1 MRILIGE
8 VKNHIDTEVE
18 ISGWTQNLRTMS
30 TVLFI
35 ELRDVSGTVQGVL
48 LKKGNEELFET
59 LKALPRESV
68 LSMTGQAVKSQAK
81 IGYEVQI
88 KHLDILNRAETP
100 LPLGVV
106 DKIESDIETRLENR
120 FLDLRRP
127 EKLSIFK
134 IQSTIS
140 NSIRNFFVNS
150 GFIEIHSPKIVAAA
164 TEGGTELFPVKY
176 FEKNAYLSQSP
187 QLYKEMMMSAGF
199 DKVFE
204 VAPAFR
210 AEEHNTPRHINEFTS
225 IDMEMSFV
233 SDEGVMDVLENV
245 VKTAYKAVADTNE
258 RELEILGVPKPNL
271 DYRFRRITYSEYVQ
285 MANQKGI
292 ALNDGE
298 DLSTQVLKTV
308 GGGIKE
314 FYFITRW
321 PRELKPFY
329 VQPYDEKYSRGFDLQ
344 FGELEITSGA
354 QRVHSPEVLINNLK
368 RKGLNPD
375 SFSFYVN
382 TFKYGMPPHA
392 GWAIGL
398 ERLTMV
404 LLDIANIRETTLFPR
419 DRTRVTP

>member
-18 ISGWTQNLRTMS
+18 ISGWTQNIRTMS

-245 VKTAYKAVADTNE
+245 VKTAYKAVSDTNE

-354 QRVHSPEVLINNLK
+354 QRVHSPEVLINNLT

>member
-1 MRILIGE
+1 
-8 VKNHIDTEVE
+8 
-18 ISGWTQNLRTMS
+18 
-30 TVLFI
+30 
-35 ELRDVSGTVQGVL
+35 
-48 LKKGNEELFET
+48 
-59 LKALPRESV
+59 
-68 LSMTGQAVKSQAK
+68 MTGQAVKSQAK

-245 VKTAYKAVADTNE
+245 VKTAYKAVSDTNE

-368 RKGLNPD
+368 SKGLNPD

>member
-8 VKNHIDTEVE
+8 VKDHIDSEVE
-18 ISGWTQNLRTMS
+18 ISGWAQNIRIMS
-30 TVLFI
+30 SVLFI

-48 LKKGNEELFET
+48 LKKGNEELFNS
-59 LKALPRESV
+59 LKNVPRESI
-68 LSMTGQAVKSQAK
+68 LSITGLAVRSQAK
-81 IGYEVQI
+81 IGYEVQVKNLEVI
-88 KHLDILNRAETP
+88 NKAEAP
-100 LPLGVV
+100 LPLGVT

-127 EKLSIFK
+127 EILSIFK
-134 IQSTIS
+134 VQSTIS
-140 NSIRNFFVNS
+140 NAIRNYFVQH

-176 FEKNAYLSQSP
+176 FERNAYLSQSP
-187 QLYKEMMMSAGF
+187 QLYKEIMMAAGF

-233 SDEGVMDVLENV
+233 SDEDVMNVLEDV
-245 VKTAYKAVADTNE
+245 IKAAGKSVAESNE
-258 RELEILGVPKPNL
+258 RELEILGVKKPSL
-271 DYRFRRITYSEYVQ
+271 DYDFKRITYSDYVK
-285 MANQKGI
+285 MANERGFEIK
-292 ALNDGE
+292 DGE
-298 DLSTQVLKTV
+298 DLSTPILKSV
-308 GGGIKE
+308 GADIKE

-329 VQPYDEKYSRGFDLQ
+329 VQPFDDKYSRGFDLQ
-344 FGELEITSGA
+344 FGEMEITSGA
-354 QRVHSPEVLINNLK
+354 QRVHLPDVLISNLK
-368 RKGLNPD
+368 SKGLNPE
-375 SFSFYVN
+375 SFNFYVN
-382 TFKYGMPPHA
+382 AFRYGMPPHA

-404 LLDIANIRETTLFPR
+404 MLDIANIRETTLFPR
-419 DRTRVTP
+419 DRTRITP

>member
-8 VKNHIDTEVE
+8 VKNHIDKEVE
-18 ISGWTQNLRTMS
+18 ISGWTQNIRTMS

-176 FEKNAYLSQSP
+176 FEKSAYLSQSP

-368 RKGLNPD
+368 SKGLNPD

>member
-1 MRILIGE
+1 MRILIRE
-8 VKNHIDTEVE
+8 VKDRIDSEVE
-18 ISGWTQNLRTMS
+18 ISGWVQNIRIMS
-30 TVLFI
+30 SVLFI

-48 LKKGNEELFET
+48 LKKGNEDLFND
-59 LKALPRESV
+59 LKNLPRESV
-68 LSMTGQAVKSQAK
+68 MSITGQAVKSQAK

-88 KHLDILNRAETP
+88 RHLEVLNRADAP

-127 EKLSIFK
+127 ETLSIFK
-134 IQSTIS
+134 VQSTIA
-140 NSIRNFFVNS
+140 NSIRDYLVKN

-176 FEKNAYLSQSP
+176 FERSAYLSQSP
-187 QLYKEMMMSAGF
+187 QLYKEIMMAAGF

-210 AEEHNTPRHINEFTS
+210 AEEHNTPRHLNEFTS

-233 SDEGVMDVLENV
+233 NDDDVMDVLESV
-245 VKTAYKAVADTNE
+245 IKVAGKSIADSNE
-258 RELEILGVPKPNL
+258 RELEILGVGKPSLN
-271 DYRFRRITYSEYVQ
+271 YKFKRITYSDYVK
-285 MANQKGI
+285 MANEKGI
-292 ALNDGE
+292 ELKDGE
-298 DLSTQVLKTV
+298 DLSTPVFKAV
-308 GGGIKE
+308 GGGINE

-321 PRELKPFY
+321 PRGLKPFY
-329 VQPYDEKYSRGFDLQ
+329 VQSFDEKYSRGFDLQ

-354 QRVHSPEVLINNLK
+354 QRVHSPDVLLNNL
-368 RKGLNPD
+368 RSKGLDPV

-382 TFKYGMPPHA
+382 AFKYGMPPHA

-404 LLDIANIRETTLFPR
+404 LLNISNIRETTLFPR

>member
-8 VKNHIDTEVE
+8 VKNHIDKEVE
-18 ISGWTQNLRTMS
+18 ISGWTQNIRTMS

-245 VKTAYKAVADTNE
+245 VKTAYKAVSDTNE

-368 RKGLNPD
+368 SKGLNPD

>member
-18 ISGWTQNLRTMS
+18 ISGWTQNIRIMS
-30 TVLFI
+30 TILFI

-140 NSIRNFFVNS
+140 NSIRNFFVNN

-233 SDEGVMDVLENV
+233 SDEGVMYVLENV
-245 VKTAYKAVADTNE
+245 VKTAYKAVADGNE
-258 RELEILGVPKPNL
+258 RELEILGVPRPNL
-271 DYRFRRITYSEYVQ
+271 DYKFKRITYSEYVR

-292 ALNDGE
+292 AMNDGE

-354 QRVHSPEVLINNLK
+354 QRVHSPEVLINNL
-368 RKGLNPD
+368 RSKGLNPD

>member
-68 LSMTGQAVKSQAK
+68 LSITGQAVKSQAK

>member
-18 ISGWTQNLRTMS
+18 ISGWTQNIRIMS

-233 SDEGVMDVLENV
+233 NDEGVMDVLENV
-245 VKTAYKAVADTNE
+245 VKTAYKAAADTNE

-271 DYRFRRITYSEYVQ
+271 DYKFKRITYSEYVQ

-292 ALNDGE
+292 VLNDGE

-308 GGGIKE
+308 GGEIKE

-368 RKGLNPD
+368 SKGLNPD

>member
-18 ISGWTQNLRTMS
+18 ISGWTQNIRIMS
-30 TVLFI
+30 TILFI

-140 NSIRNFFVNS
+140 NSIRNFFVNN

-245 VKTAYKAVADTNE
+245 VKTAYKAVADRNE
-258 RELEILGVPKPNL
+258 RELEILGVPRPNL
-271 DYRFRRITYSEYVQ
+271 DYKFKRITYSEYVR

-292 ALNDGE
+292 AMNDGE

-354 QRVHSPEVLINNLK
+354 QRVHSPEVLINNL
-368 RKGLNPD
+368 RSKGLNPD

>member
-1 MRILIGE
+1 MRVLIGE
-8 VKNHIDTEVE
+8 VRDHLDSDIE
-18 ISGWTQNLRTMS
+18 ISGWAQNIRVMS
-30 TVLFI
+30 SVLFV

-48 LKKGNEELFET
+48 LKRGNEELFDN
-59 LKALPRESV
+59 LRGLPRESV
-68 LSMTGQAVKSQAK
+68 MTIRGKAVKSQAK

-88 KHLDILNRAETP
+88 KELEILNKAEAP

-120 FLDLRRP
+120 FLDLRKP
-127 EKLSIFK
+127 EILSIFK
-134 IQSTIS
+134 VQSTIS
-140 NSIRNFFVNS
+140 NSIRDYFVQK

-176 FEKNAYLSQSP
+176 FERNAYLSQSP

-204 VAPAFR
+204 IAPAFR

-225 IDMEMSFV
+225 IDMEMSFTN
-233 SDEGVMDVLENV
+233 DDAVMDVLEDII
-245 VKTAYKAVADTNE
+245 KTAYRSVAQSNG
-258 RELEILGVPKPNL
+258 RELELLRVERPSLNYK
-271 DYRFRRITYSEYVQ
+271 FKRITYSEFVG
-285 MANQKGI
+285 MANEKGI
-292 ALNDGE
+292 ELKDGE
-298 DLSTQVLKTV
+298 DLSTPVLKSV
-308 GGGIKE
+308 GGEINE

-344 FGELEITSGA
+344 YGELEITSGA

-368 RKGLNPD
+368 SKGLKPE

-382 TFKYGMPPHA
+382 AFRYGMPPHA

-404 LLDIANIRETTLFPR
+404 LLNIPNIRETTLFPR

>member
-18 ISGWTQNLRTMS
+18 ISGWTQNIRIMS

-140 NSIRNFFVNS
+140 NSIRNFFVNN

-245 VKTAYKAVADTNE
+245 VKTAYKAVADRNE
-258 RELEILGVPKPNL
+258 RELEILGVPRPNL
-271 DYRFRRITYSEYVQ
+271 DYKFKRITYSEYVR

-292 ALNDGE
+292 AMNDGE

-354 QRVHSPEVLINNLK
+354 QRVHSPEVLINNL
-368 RKGLNPD
+368 RSKGLNPD

>member
-18 ISGWTQNLRTMS
+18 ISGWTQNIRIMS

-245 VKTAYKAVADTNE
+245 VKTAYKAVSDTNE

-368 RKGLNPD
+368 SKGLNPD

>member
-18 ISGWTQNLRTMS
+18 ISGWTQNIRTMS

-68 LSMTGQAVKSQAK
+68 LSITGQAVKSQAK

-176 FEKNAYLSQSP
+176 FEKSAYLSQSP

-245 VKTAYKAVADTNE
+245 VKTAYKAVSDTNE

>member
-18 ISGWTQNLRTMS
+18 ISGWTQNIRTMS

-59 LKALPRESV
+59 LKTLPRESV

-245 VKTAYKAVADTNE
+245 VKTAYKAVSDTNE

>member
-8 VKNHIDTEVE
+8 VKNHIDKEVE
-18 ISGWTQNLRTMS
+18 ISGWTQNIRTMS

-176 FEKNAYLSQSP
+176 FEKSAYLSQSP

-245 VKTAYKAVADTNE
+245 VKTAYKAVSDTNE

-368 RKGLNPD
+368 SKGLNPD

>member
-18 ISGWTQNLRTMS
+18 ISGWTQNIRTMS

>member
-8 VKNHIDTEVE
+8 VKNHIDAEVE
-18 ISGWTQNLRTMS
+18 ISGWTQNIRTMS

>member
-18 ISGWTQNLRTMS
+18 ISGWTQNIRIMS

-245 VKTAYKAVADTNE
+245 VKTAYKAVSDSNE

-368 RKGLNPD
+368 SKGLNPD

>member
-8 VKNHIDTEVE
+8 VKDHLDAQVE
-18 ISGWTQNLRTMS
+18 ISGWAQNIRIMS
-30 TVLFI
+30 SVLFI
-35 ELRDVSGTVQGVL
+35 EMRDVSGTVQGVL
-48 LKKGNEELFET
+48 LKKGNEDLFNELKT
-59 LKALPRESV
+59 IPRETIMSI
-68 LSMTGQAVKSQAK
+68 TGQAVKSQAK
-81 IGYEVQI
+81 IGYEIQVSQL
-88 KHLDILNRAETP
+88 KTLNKSETP
-100 LPLGVV
+100 LPLGVI
-106 DKIESDIETRLENR
+106 DRIESDIETRLENR
-120 FLDLRRP
+120 FMDLRRP
-127 EKLSIFK
+127 EILSIFK

-140 NSIRNFFVNS
+140 NSIRNYFVQK

-176 FEKNAYLSQSP
+176 FERNAYLSQSP
-187 QLYKEMMMSAGF
+187 QLYKEIMMSAGF

-233 SDEGVMDVLENV
+233 NDEDVMDVLESI
-245 VKTAYKAVADTNE
+245 VKTAYQSVSETNGK
-258 RELEILGVPKPNL
+258 ELEILGVNKPNL
-271 DYRFRRITYSEYVQ
+271 NYKFRRITYSEYVK
-285 MANQKGI
+285 MANEKGI
-292 ALNDGE
+292 ELKDGE
-298 DLSTQVLKTV
+298 DLSTPVLKTV
-308 GGGIKE
+308 GGAINE

-368 RKGLNPD
+368 SKGLNPD

-382 TFKYGMPPHA
+382 AFRYGMPPHA

-404 LLDIANIRETTLFPR
+404 LLNISNIRETTLFPR

>member
-1 MRILIGE
+1 MRILIGD
-8 VKNHIDTEVE
+8 VRNHLDSDVE
-18 ISGWTQNLRTMS
+18 ISGWAQNIRVMS
-30 TVLFI
+30 SILFV
-35 ELRDVSGTVQGVL
+35 ELRDVSGTLQGVL
-48 LKKGNEELFET
+48 LKKGNEELFDN
-59 LKALPRESV
+59 LRGLPRESV
-68 LSMTGQAVKSQAK
+68 MTIRGKAIKSQAK

-88 KHLDILNRAETP
+88 KDLEILNKAEAP

-120 FLDLRRP
+120 FLDLRKP
-127 EKLSIFK
+127 EILSIFK
-134 IQSTIS
+134 VQSTIS
-140 NSIRNFFVNS
+140 NSIRNYFVQK

-176 FEKNAYLSQSP
+176 FERNAYLSQSP

-204 VAPAFR
+204 IAPAFR

-225 IDMEMSFV
+225 IDMEMSFA
-233 SDEGVMDVLENV
+233 SDDAVMDVLEDV
-245 VKTAYKAVADTNE
+245 IKTAYQSVALSNE
-258 RELEILGVPKPNL
+258 RELELLGIAKPSLN
-271 DYRFRRITYSEYVQ
+271 YKFKRITYSEFVK
-285 MANQKGI
+285 MANEKGI
-292 ALNDGE
+292 QLKDGE
-298 DLSTQVLKTV
+298 DLSTPVLKSV
-308 GGGIKE
+308 GGGINE
-314 FYFITRW
+314 FFFITRW

-354 QRVHSPEVLINNLK
+354 QRVHSPEVLVNNLK
-368 RKGLNPD
+368 SKGLNPE

-382 TFKYGMPPHA
+382 TFRYGMPPHA

-404 LLDIANIRETTLFPR
+404 LLNIPNIRETTLFPR

>member
-8 VKNHIDTEVE
+8 VKDHLDTEVE
-18 ISGWTQNLRTMS
+18 ISGWAQNIRVMS
-30 TVLFI
+30 SVLFI
-35 ELRDVSGTVQGVL
+35 EMRDVSGTVQGVL
-48 LKKGNEELFET
+48 LKKGNEDLFNELKT
-59 LKALPRESV
+59 IPRETIM
-68 LSMTGQAVKSQAK
+68 SMTGLAVKSQAK

-88 KHLDILNRAETP
+88 RQLKILNKSEAP

-120 FLDLRRP
+120 FIDLRRP
-127 EKLSIFK
+127 EILSIFK

-140 NSIRNFFVNS
+140 NSIRNYFVQK

-187 QLYKEMMMSAGF
+187 QLYKEIMMSAGF

-233 SDEGVMDVLENV
+233 DDEDVMDVLENV
-245 VKTAYKAVADTNE
+245 VKVAYKSVSEINE
-258 RELEILGVPKPNL
+258 RELEILNVKKPSL
-271 DYRFRRITYSEYVQ
+271 DYKFKRITYSKYVE
-285 MANQKGI
+285 MANEKGI
-292 ALNDGE
+292 EIKDGE
-298 DLSTQVLKTV
+298 DLSTLVLKTV
-308 GGGIKE
+308 GGELNE

-354 QRVHSPEVLINNLK
+354 QRVHSPEILIRNLK
-368 RKGLNPD
+368 AKGLNPD
-375 SFSFYVN
+375 SFGFYVN
-382 TFKYGMPPHA
+382 AFKYGMPPHA

-404 LLDIANIRETTLFPR
+404 LLNISNIRETTLFPR

>member
-18 ISGWTQNLRTMS
+18 ISGWTQNIRTMS

-59 LKALPRESV
+59 LKALQRESV

-176 FEKNAYLSQSP
+176 FEKSAYLSQSP

-245 VKTAYKAVADTNE
+245 VKTAYKAVSDTNE

-368 RKGLNPD
+368 SKGLNPD

>member
-1 MRILIGE
+1 MRILIRE
-8 VKNHIDTEVE
+8 VKNHLDSEVE
-18 ISGWTQNLRTMS
+18 ISGWAQNIRIMS
-30 TVLFI
+30 SVLFI

-48 LKKGNEELFET
+48 LKKGNEELFDN
-59 LKALPRESV
+59 LKTIPRETV
-68 LSMTGQAVKSQAK
+68 MSMKGQAVKSQAK

-88 KHLDILNRAETP
+88 KNLEILNKSETP

-106 DKIESDIETRLENR
+106 DKIDSDIETRLENR
-120 FLDLRRP
+120 YLDLRRP

-134 IQSTIS
+134 VQSTIA
-140 NSIRNFFVNS
+140 NSIRDYFVQH

-176 FEKNAYLSQSP
+176 FERNAYLSQSP
-187 QLYKEMMMSAGF
+187 QLYKEIMMSAGF

-233 SDEGVMDVLENV
+233 NDDDVMDVLENV
-245 VKTAYKAVADTNE
+245 IKVAGQSIAESNE
-258 RELEILGVPKPNL
+258 RELEILGVSKPSL
-271 DYRFRRITYSEYVQ
+271 DYKFKRISYSEFVK
-285 MANQKGI
+285 MANQRGMEVK
-292 ALNDGE
+292 DGE
-298 DLSTQVLKTV
+298 DLSTPVLKTV
-308 GGGIKE
+308 GGGINE

-329 VQPYDEKYSRGFDLQ
+329 VQPFDEKYSRGFDLQ

-368 RKGLNPD
+368 NKGLNSE

-382 TFKYGMPPHA
+382 AFRYGMPPHA

-404 LLDIANIRETTLFPR
+404 LLNISNIRETTLFPR

>member
-1 MRILIGE
+1 MRVLIGE
-8 VKNHIDTEVE
+8 VKDHLDSDIE
-18 ISGWTQNLRTMS
+18 ISGWAQNIRVMS
-30 TVLFI
+30 SVLFV
-35 ELRDVSGTVQGVL
+35 ELRDVSGIVQGVL
-48 LKKGNEELFET
+48 LKKGNEELFDN
-59 LKALPRESV
+59 LRGLPRESV
-68 LSMTGQAVKSQAK
+68 MTIRGKAVKSQAK

-88 KHLDILNRAETP
+88 NELEILNRAEAP

-120 FLDLRRP
+120 FLDLRKP
-127 EKLSIFK
+127 EILSIFK
-134 IQSTIS
+134 VQSTIS
-140 NSIRNFFVNS
+140 NSIRDYFVQK

-176 FEKNAYLSQSP
+176 FERNAYLSQSP

-204 VAPAFR
+204 IAPAFR

-225 IDMEMSFV
+225 IDMEMSFTN
-233 SDEGVMDVLENV
+233 DDAVMDVLEDII
-245 VKTAYKAVADTNE
+245 KTAYRSVAQSNG
-258 RELEILGVPKPNL
+258 RELELLRVERPSLNYK
-271 DYRFRRITYSEYVQ
+271 FKRITYSEFVG
-285 MANQKGI
+285 MANEKGI
-292 ALNDGE
+292 ELKDGE
-298 DLSTQVLKTV
+298 DLSTPVLKSV
-308 GGGIKE
+308 GGEINE

-344 FGELEITSGA
+344 YGELEITSGA

-368 RKGLNPD
+368 SKGLKPE

-382 TFKYGMPPHA
+382 AFRYGMPPHA

-404 LLDIANIRETTLFPR
+404 LLNIPNIRETTLFPR

>member
-8 VKNHIDTEVE
+8 VKNHIDSEVE
-18 ISGWTQNLRTMS
+18 IAGWAQNIRAMS
-30 TVLFI
+30 SVLFI
-35 ELRDVSGTVQGVL
+35 EMRDVSGTVQGVL
-48 LKKGNEELFET
+48 PKKGNESLFNELRT
-59 LKALPRESV
+59 VPRETII
-68 LSMTGQAVKSQAK
+68 SMTGQAVKSQAK
-81 IGYEVQI
+81 IGYEIQI
-88 KHLDILNRAETP
+88 RELKIINRAEAP

-127 EKLSIFK
+127 EILSIFK

-140 NSIRNFFVNS
+140 NSIRNYFVEK

-176 FEKNAYLSQSP
+176 FERNAYLSQSP
-187 QLYKEMMMSAGF
+187 QLYKEIMMSAGF

-204 VAPAFR
+204 IAPAFR

-233 SDEGVMDVLENV
+233 DDEVVMDVLENAI
-245 VKTAYKAVADTNE
+245 KTAYRSVAETNL
-258 RELEILGVPKPNL
+258 RELEILKVSRPDLNYK
-271 DYRFRRITYSEYVQ
+271 FRRITYSEYVK
-285 MANQKGI
+285 MANDKGI
-292 ALNDGE
+292 ELKDGD
-298 DLSTQVLKTV
+298 DLSTPVLKTV
-308 GGGIKE
+308 GGEINE

-321 PRELKPFY
+321 PRDLKPFY
-329 VQPYDEKYSRGFDLQ
+329 VQPYDDKYSRGFDLQ

-354 QRVHSPEVLINNLK
+354 QRVHSPQVLLDNLK
-368 RKGLNPD
+368 AKGLNPD
-375 SFSFYVN
+375 SFAFYVN
-382 TFKYGMPPHA
+382 AFRYGMPPHA

-404 LLDIANIRETTLFPR
+404 LLNISNIRETTLFPR

>member
-18 ISGWTQNLRTMS
+18 ISGWTQNIRTMS

-245 VKTAYKAVADTNE
+245 VKTAYKAVSDTNE

-368 RKGLNPD
+368 SKGLNPD

>member
-18 ISGWTQNLRTMS
+18 ISGWTQNIRIMS

-245 VKTAYKAVADTNE
+245 VKTAYKAVADRNE
-258 RELEILGVPKPNL
+258 RELEILGVPRPNL
-271 DYRFRRITYSEYVQ
+271 DYKFKRITYSEYVR

-292 ALNDGE
+292 AMNDGE

-354 QRVHSPEVLINNLK
+354 QRVHSPEVLINNL
-368 RKGLNPD
+368 RSKGLNPD

-404 LLDIANIRETTLFPR
+404 LLDIVNIRETTLFPR